1 MTSRTLDDDKRDRLI
16 AAVCHERLE
25 DVRQIIANDV
35 TDINLKTEGGWTPLM
50 FAVSHGHSEI
60 VHALVEAGADV
71 WLLNRQN
78 EDVFHIAK
86 KKGFL
91 DILEILEQGR

>member
-1 MTSRTLDDDKRDRLI
+1 
-16 AAVCHERLE
+16 VCHGSL
-25 DVRQIIANDV
+25 NDV
-35 TDINLKTEGGWTPLM
+35 QLIIEDNVTDLNLKTEGGWTPLM
-50 FAVSHGHSEI
+50 FAVSHGYADI

-78 EDVFHIAK
+78 EDVFHIAQ

-91 DILEILEQGR
+91 DILEILEQGA

>member
-1 MTSRTLDDDKRDRLI
+1 M
-16 AAVCHERLE
+16 CHESLS
-25 DVRQIIANDV
+25 DVQKIIDDNV
-35 TDINLKTEGGWTPLM
+35 TDLNLKTDGGWTPLM
-50 FAVSHGHSEI
+50 FAVSHGNAEI
-60 VHALVEAGADV
+60 VRILVEAGADV

-78 EDVFHIAK
+78 EDVFHLAQ